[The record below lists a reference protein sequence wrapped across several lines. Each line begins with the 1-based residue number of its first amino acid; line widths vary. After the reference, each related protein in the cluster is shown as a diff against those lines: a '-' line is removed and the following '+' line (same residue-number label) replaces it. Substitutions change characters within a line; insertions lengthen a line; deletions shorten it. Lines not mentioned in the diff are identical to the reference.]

1 MWNTE
6 KAPAQV
12 GFIIRDK
19 QDILPPSST
28 SHKDQARCADTVAP
42 DASPDSRGTRSDPID
57 NLLEK
62 LKEQRRLNWSG

>member
-6 KAPAQV
+6 KAPARV
-12 GFIIRDK
+12 AFIIRDK
-19 QDILPPSST
+19 QDLLPLSST

-42 DASPDSRGTRSDPID
+42 DASPDLRGTRSAPID
-57 NLLEK
+57 NLLER

>member
-1 MWNTE
+1 MFMC
-6 KAPAQV
+6 
-12 GFIIRDK
+12 GILRRLLIIRGK
-19 QDILPPSST
+19 QDILPLSST
-28 SHKDQARCADTVAP
+28 SHKDQARCADM